1 MMVTV
6 LGMTVFLQPTTNL
19 LAAVM
24 TMALQLLRE
33 SNTGLLEA
41 TVICANSVQKLN
53 APVPTEATDAGIS
66 IEVRLLQKENA

>member
-6 LGMTVFLQPTTNL
+6 LGMTVFLQPTTSL
-19 LAAVM
+19 LEAVT

-33 SNTGLLEA
+33 SNTGFPVA
-41 TVICANSVQKLN
+41 TVICANPVQLLN

-66 IEVRLLQKENA
+66 IEVRLLQLANA